1 MIKLLKFEWRKLLR
15 QKSLYICFGIGL
27 LVTVLF
33 ISLGKIL
40 AERIGFEL
48 NGSAV
53 ESMLIVISESGFVS
67 LLGIYLAI
75 FACHDF
81 ANQTIKNIYARGYSR
96 TMVYFTKYLV
106 SLGVTLAM
114 ALLYMVFSFLY
125 CLVLAL
131 PVGTLTAAVFGTLA
145 LQLWVL
151 VGMHGLFFG
160 IGMMLGKTG
169 GSVALNLFGI
179 SFGFSIL
186 ELVFQ
191 IFDIKFSILDY
202 NLEVVLSNLIT
213 TEFSQGVL
221 LRSLLLPLVYGVVF
235 VGLGYWLNRR
245 RDV

>member
-27 LVTVLF
+27 LVTTLF
-33 ISLGKIL
+33 VTLGKIL
-40 AERIGFEL
+40 AERIGFDL

-53 ESMLIVISESGFVS
+53 ESMLIVLSESGFVS

-81 ANQTIKNIYARGYSR
+81 ASQTIKNVYARGYSR

-114 ALLYMVFSFLY
+114 ALLYMVFSFLL

-131 PVGTLTAAVFGTLA
+131 PVGTMTAAVCGTLA

-179 SFGFSIL
+179 SFAFGIL
-186 ELVFQ
+186 DLLFQ
-191 IFDIKFSILDY
+191 IFNIKFSILDY
-202 NLEVVLSNLIT
+202 NLEVVMASLIT
-213 TEFSQGVL
+213 TDL
-221 LRSLLLPLVYGVVF
+221 TKTIILRALLLPLTYGVVF